1 MEIIFYIIWLFLIY
15 CAGFMH
21 GSLYNKQDKY
31 KKKQIMN
38 KETFEY
44 IKEQLKKHDQLL
56 EFLVNKLE
64 QLENNANNKS

>member
-1 MEIIFYIIWLFLIY
+1 
-15 CAGFMH
+15 
-21 GSLYNKQDKY
+21 
-31 KKKQIMN
+31 MN